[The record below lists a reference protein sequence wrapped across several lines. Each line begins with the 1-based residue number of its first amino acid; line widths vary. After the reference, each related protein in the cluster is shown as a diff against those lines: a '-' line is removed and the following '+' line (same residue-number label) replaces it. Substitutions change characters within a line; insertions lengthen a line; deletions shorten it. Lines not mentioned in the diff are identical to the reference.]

1 MLHRHIK
8 LSVLTIAC
16 AMALQVQ
23 AQEDGDELD
32 AGTELVPMTIIAS
45 KSERPAA
52 EIAAPVTIITDEE
65 ISRTLSE
72 NISDIV
78 RYIPGVTVPL
88 QGQRFGLAGF
98 NIRGL
103 GGNRVQVSV
112 DGVRIPDGFA
122 IGDFSNAS
130 RNFIDTDSLKQVEIL
145 RGPASSLF
153 GSSALAGV
161 VAIATKDPAD
171 WLADTT
177 GDLTARLRGG
187 YYTADEGWVASG
199 TVAGRSGRWSG
210 SIQWVE
216 RAGSELDNQG
226 SVGGTGDQRTEP
238 NPHDFDGR
246 NILAKLL
253 FDEEEDLRW
262 RLTVEQNETNSET
275 DVLSLAR
282 TRDFTQAFG
291 FPFIIDTSSLT
302 GDDRAERQRVS
313 IDLLARDPS
322 WADVVSWQLYYQ
334 TGETIQDTFETR
346 TTLRGGP
353 PAVPDT
359 RFRRAFFD
367 QSILGTELTGRWSFE
382 TGVVSHDLVAGIE
395 VFETD
400 TEQFRDGQLTNLV
413 TGEVSNILSP
423 DTFPVRDFP
432 NTTTL
437 EAGFYLENRMT
448 VSEKLKLIPG
458 LRIDYFDLDPD
469 ADAIF
474 IEDNPGFEPQS
485 VQETSV
491 TPRLGAIYSLTDST
505 DLFAQYARGFRA
517 PPYNDVNVGFTNL
530 QFGYTAIPNADLKPE
545 ESQGWE
551 LGLRSRGR
559 WGMLDVSAYHND
571 YDDFIENLVPLGADP
586 QTGLLVFQSQNL
598 TDVRI
603 RGIEAAATLN
613 LNSWTDRLKDWQ
625 LKASVAYADGEDQ
638 SRDVAL
644 TSIEPLTAVL
654 GLRWLPNW
662 APVDLEIVATAVG
675 SQDDLDDPDL
685 FRAPGYVTLDLL
697 AGWQI
702 NPSLSLRAGLF
713 NLTDRKYWAWSNV
726 RGRLASNPAL
736 DRFTQP
742 GFNAGAS
749 LTWQL

>member
-1 MLHRHIK
+1 MRDTQR
-8 LSVLTIAC
+8 LSALSILGLFVMPVLAQD
-16 AMALQVQ
+16 AVQ
-23 AQEDGDELD
+23 DQE
-32 AGTELVPMTIIAS
+32 AATELQNMTIIAS

-72 NISDIV
+72 DISDLV
-78 RYIPGVTVPL
+78 RYIPGVTVPF
-88 QGQRFGLAGF
+88 QGQRFGSAGF
-98 NIRGL
+98 SIRGL

-171 WLADTT
+171 WLADAT
-177 GDLTARLRGG
+177 GDVTARTRAG
-187 YYTADEGWVASG
+187 YYSADEGWVASG
-199 TVAGRSGRWSG
+199 TLAGRSGRLSG
-210 SIQWVE
+210 SLQWVE
-216 RAGSELDNQG
+216 RSGNELDNQG
-226 SVGGTGDQRTEP
+226 SVGGTGATRTQP
-238 NPHDFDGR
+238 NPHEFSGR

-253 FDEEEDLRW
+253 LDEDEDLRW
-262 RLTVEQNETNSET
+262 RLTVEQNETSSET
-275 DVLSLAR
+275 NVLSLVR

-291 FPFIIDTSSLT
+291 FPFVIDTSALA
-302 GDDRAERQRVS
+302 GDDRAERQRFS
-313 IDLLARDPS
+313 LDLLARDPG
-322 WADVVSWQLYYQ
+322 WADVFSWQVYYQ
-334 TGETIQDTFETR
+334 TGETVQDTFETR

-359 RFRRAFFD
+359 RFRRAFFE
-367 QSILGTELTGRWSFE
+367 QSILGTELTGRWSFD
-382 TGVVSHDLVAGIE
+382 TGTVGHDLVAGIE

-400 TEQFRDGQLTNLV
+400 TEQLRDGQLTNLL
-413 TGEVSNILSP
+413 TGEVSNVLSP

-432 NTTTL
+432 NSKTL
-437 EAGFYLENRMT
+437 EAGFYLENRIT
-448 VSEKLKLIPG
+448 VGENLRLIPG
-458 LRIDYFDLDPD
+458 LRIDYFDLDPN

-474 IEDNPGFEPQS
+474 IEDNPGFTPVS
-485 VQETSV
+485 VDETNV
-491 TPRLGAIYSLTDST
+491 TPRLGVIYGLSDST

-530 QFGYTAIPNADLKPE
+530 QFGYTAIPNPDLKPE

-551 LGLRSRGR
+551 LGVRSRGR
-559 WGMLDVSAYHND
+559 WGSVDVSAYRND
-571 YDDFIENLVPLGADP
+571 YDDFIDSLVSLGVNP
-586 QTGLLVFQSQNL
+586 QTGLLVFQSQNR

-603 RGIEAAATLN
+603 EGIEAAATLN
-613 LNSWTDRLKDWQ
+613 LFHWTDLLEDWQ
-625 LKASVAYADGEDQ
+625 MRAAVAYSDGEDQ
-638 SRDVAL
+638 SRNEAL
-644 TSIEPLTAVL
+644 DTIEPLTAVV
-654 GLRWLPNW
+654 GLRWFPTW
-662 APVDLEIVATAVG
+662 APVDLEIVATAVAG
-675 SQDDLDDPDL
+675 KDDLDDPEA
-685 FRAPGYVTLDLL
+685 FRSPGYMTFDVL

-702 NPSLSLRAGLF
+702 NRSMSLRAGLF
-713 NLTDRKYWAWSNV
+713 NITDRKYWAWSNV
-726 RGRLASNPAL
+726 RGRTAGSPGL

-749 LTWQL
+749 FTWQL

>member
-1 MLHRHIK
+1 
-8 LSVLTIAC
+8 
-16 AMALQVQ
+16 MAKQ
-23 AQEDGDELD
+23 DEATDL
-32 AGTELVPMTIIAS
+32 EPMTIIAS

-72 NISDIV
+72 NIADII
-78 RYIPGVTVPL
+78 RYVPGVTVPF

-171 WLADTT
+171 WLADAT
-177 GDLTARLRGG
+177 GDVTARLRGG
-187 YYTADEGWVASG
+187 YYSADEGWVASG

-210 SIQWVE
+210 SLQWVE
-216 RAGSELDNQG
+216 REGSELDNQG
-226 SVGGTGDQRTEP
+226 SVGGTGETRTEP
-238 NPHDFDGR
+238 NPHDFNGR
-246 NILAKLL
+246 NILAKIL

-262 RLTVEQNETNSET
+262 RLTIEQNETRSET
-275 DVLSLAR
+275 DVLSLVR

-291 FPFIIDTSSLT
+291 FPFVIDTTALS
-302 GDDRAERQRVS
+302 GDDRAERQRISV
-313 IDLLARDPS
+313 DMLARNPS
-322 WADVVSWQLYYQ
+322 WADVFSWQVYYQ
-334 TGETIQDTFETR
+334 SGETEQDTFETR
-346 TTLRGGP
+346 RTLRGGP

-359 RFRRAFFD
+359 RFRRAFFE
-367 QSILGTELTGRWSFE
+367 QSILGTELTGRWSFS
-382 TGVVSHDLVAGIE
+382 TGSVSHDLVAGVE
-395 VFETD
+395 VFETK
-400 TEQFRDGQLTNLV
+400 TEQIRDGQLTNLL
-413 TGEVSNILSP
+413 TGEVSNVLSP

-437 EAGFYLENRMT
+437 EAGFYIENRMA
-448 VSEKLKLIPG
+448 VSDRLRLIPG
-458 LRIDYFDLDPD
+458 LRVDYFDLDPN

-474 IEDNPGFEPQS
+474 FEDNPGFEPQAID
-485 VQETSV
+485 ETSV
-491 TPRLGAIYSLTDST
+491 TPRLGAIYSITDST

-551 LGLRSRGR
+551 FGLRSRGA
-559 WGMLDVSAYHND
+559 WGSFDLSVYHND
-571 YDDFIENLVPLGADP
+571 YDDFIESLVSLGINP
-586 QTGLLVFQSQNL
+586 ETGLLVFQSQNL

-603 RGIEAAATLN
+603 RGIEAATTLN
-613 LNSWTDRLKDWQ
+613 LDTWTDLLEDWQ
-625 LKASVAYADGEDQ
+625 LRASVAYADGEDQ

-644 TSIEPLTAVL
+644 DSIEPLTAVV
-654 GLRWLPNW
+654 GMRWLPNW

-675 SQDDLDDPDL
+675 RQDDLNDPAL
-685 FRAPGYVTLDLL
+685 FQAPGYVTIDLL

-702 NPSLSLRAGLF
+702 NPSMSLRAGLF
-713 NLTDRKYWAWSNV
+713 NLTDRQYWAWSNV
-726 RGRLASNPAL
+726 RGRPADSLSL

-749 LTWQL
+749 FTWQL